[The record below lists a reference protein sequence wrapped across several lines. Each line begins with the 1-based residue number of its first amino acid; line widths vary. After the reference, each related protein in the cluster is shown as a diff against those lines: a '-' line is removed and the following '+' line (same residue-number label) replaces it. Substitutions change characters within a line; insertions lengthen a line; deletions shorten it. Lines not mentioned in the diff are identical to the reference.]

1 LSRRGSKKLTSLLTQ
16 IASRLWDKLPERD
29 ELTQIVSLGDLLGI
43 LYGLPLS
50 IIGLVWLSLRTDVSL
65 MREEWLLFL
74 TLLIAGIIVEE
85 LSFYMIVRLGN
96 VSGGGSFYGSLS
108 GIITWTAAFLLGY
121 TGLWTAVLRNV
132 FSIIKQ
138 HRHLTEMPLR
148 WQTIRTHSF
157 AMADVTVM
165 SIIGLEVYLALDG
178 EIPLPGFEA
187 WPVAFAAISVR
198 FILAEA
204 LTLPYITYTGYRIS
218 SVMGTSIGEIFWYTF
233 VTLIFVAVIQPFS
246 ILMAAIYSETG
257 WTGLIFI
264 LAALLLI
271 SFMANRLSSAVERS
285 NQRTRELSQLEA
297 LGRAIIDGPPDAS
310 TLAQLLAQYVPKMFA
325 QSGIAIRI
333 YPDED
338 LLLYPANQMTVSSHI
353 WQWIKTSGKA
363 GYILPAEHLPWQK
376 GDTSADA
383 RIYAPITDNETNR
396 TIGAIY
402 LLSVHPDRKGIVH
415 WLPAVQALAAQI
427 ASTLH
432 SARVYRQTLEHEK
445 TRQELALAGRIQAS
459 FLPDSVPKIDGWQL
473 TAKLAPARDTSGDYY
488 DFIVLE
494 NNRLGLLVA
503 DVADKG
509 VGAALY
515 MALSRTLIRTYAV
528 QHWDEPEEALRAA
541 NERILSDTKSNL
553 FVTVFYGVLDLE
565 TGTLIYA
572 NAGHN
577 PAYLCHDGNIDELW
591 RTGLPLG
598 MFRGMHWERKT
609 VSIAPGELLVMYTDG
624 LTEAHNQHLDMFGE
638 LRLLEIIQANATA
651 TAFHVQRKILREV
664 HHFMGDYPQFDDIT
678 LMTVRR
684 E

>member
-1 LSRRGSKKLTSLLTQ
+1 MTTLLTQ
-16 IASRLWDKLPERD
+16 IASRFWKALPEQD
-29 ELTQIVSLGDLLGI
+29 ELTQIVSLGDLLGM
-43 LYGLPLS
+43 LYGVPLS
-50 IIGLVWLSLRTDVSL
+50 IIGLTWLSLRTDLSL
-65 MREEWLLFL
+65 IREEWLLFVI
-74 TLLIAGIIVEE
+74 LLITGIIVEE

-108 GIITWTAAFLLGY
+108 GIITWTAAFLLGFS
-121 TGLWTAVLRNV
+121 GLWTAVLRNV
-132 FSIIKQ
+132 YSIIK
-138 HRHLTEMPLR
+138 HRRHLSQMPLR
-148 WQTIRTHSF
+148 WQIIRTHSF
-157 AMADVTVM
+157 AIADVTLM
-165 SIIGLEVYLALDG
+165 SIIGLEVYLALNGDL
-178 EIPLPGFEA
+178 PLPGFEA
-187 WPVAFAAISVR
+187 VPAAFAAISVR
-198 FILAEA
+198 FLLAEA

-218 SVMGTSIGEIFWYTF
+218 SVMGTSIGEVYWYTF

-257 WTGLIFI
+257 WTGLIF
-264 LAALLLI
+264 LMAALLLT

-310 TLAQLLAQYVPKMFA
+310 NLADLLAQYVPKMFA
-325 QSGIAIRI
+325 QSGVAIYI

-338 LLLYPANQMTVSSHI
+338 LLTYPANQMHVSPLV

-363 GYILPAEHLPWQK
+363 GYILPGEELPWQK
-376 GDTSADA
+376 NEGSPDA

-402 LLSVHPDRKGIVH
+402 LISVHPDRKGIVH
-415 WLPAVQALAAQI
+415 WLPAVQSLAAQI

-432 SARVYRQTLEHEK
+432 SARVYHQTLEHEK

-488 DFIVLE
+488 DFIVLN
-494 NNRLGLLVA
+494 NNRLGVLVA

-528 QHWDEPEEALRAA
+528 QYCDEPEEALRAA

-553 FVTVFYGVLDLE
+553 FVTVFYGVLELE
-565 TGTLIYA
+565 TGTLNYA

-577 PAYLCHDGNIDELW
+577 PPYLCHFQNGGTIDELW

-598 MFRGMHWERKT
+598 MFRGVHWERKT
-609 VSIAPGELLVMYTDG
+609 VSIASGELLVMYTDG
-624 LTEAHNQHLDMFGE
+624 LTEAHNRHLDMFGE
-638 LRLLEIIQANATA
+638 ERLLGIIQADTTA
-651 TAFHVQRKILREV
+651 SAFQIQRQIMREV
-664 HHFMGDYPQFDDIT
+664 QHFMGDSPQFDDIT
-678 LMTVRR
+678 LVTVRR